1 LCLIRILPS
10 FVYSF
15 ACCLVTFLRDKFH
28 FITFVPWSKHS
39 KFLFFFASKLSSH
52 FILWKHIW
60 NLIFAQKY
68 YFSLFSS
75 SLIHSFHWIFARIVI
90 FLFHFLIVFLHKKEL
105 LLYSSNFFSMFSSSS
120 LFSFFFLK
128 MQIIFFLA
136 QRRVSIQTFKAS
148 KKAKWVEKERRKE
161 HKNMTNDSHSF
172 SAFVEKWDHEMR
184 NKKRQWK
191 DEKIY
196 EVFAWST
203 ADVCRLNRT

>member
-1 LCLIRILPS
+1 MFDFFLSVNLNISRVKVEKEEYCQVRWFEEMRTIVVELKSKFLCLIRIFPS

-120 LFSFFFLK
+120 LFSFFFFENANN
-128 MQIIFFLA
+128 IFL
-136 QRRVSIQTFKAS
+136 S
-148 KKAKWVEKERRKE
+148 AKTCF
-161 HKNMTNDSHSF
+161 NSD
-172 SAFVEKWDHEMR
+172 
-184 NKKRQWK
+184 
-191 DEKIY
+191 I
-196 EVFAWST
+196 
-203 ADVCRLNRT
+203 